1 MKLLVIQNR
10 KGIGDMVIFLPFIE
24 AIAKKYKY
32 SVSVLVKENSK
43 ASHYLYNNKYINNI
57 IILDRDN
64 KKGTHSGLVGSIKL
78 IKDIKKFKFE
88 KVFIFNSSLRYYLI
102 SKLAG
107 IHQIYQYPLFKK
119 KNQHI
124 IKAAQNFLL
133 KELKLNV
140 DSNPKIELDEEN
152 IKDSKIKYNIDDN
165 QTNIILGIGGS
176 GPTKRIP
183 AEKFIQFMEMVSNN
197 YECKFFLA
205 TGKKYEE
212 QEILKKILNSNFKN
226 HCEALDNL
234 KISETLPIIKNCNIS
249 ICNDTS
255 FSHLSAALEIE
266 TIVLMTDS
274 PLLYGSYSPKM
285 HPIIPDGEKTVTH
298 NTLGKDKINPEK
310 IFNKMKEILKLS

>member
-24 AIAKKYKY
+24 AIAKKYNY

-64 KKGTHSGLVGSIKL
+64 KKGTHAGLVGSIKL

-133 KELKLNV
+133 KELNLNV
-140 DSNPKIELDEEN
+140 ESNPQIELEESK
-152 IKDSKIKYNIDDN
+152 IKNSKIKYNIDDN
-165 QTNIILGIGGS
+165 QLNIILGIGGS

-183 AEKFIQFMEMVSNN
+183 AEKFLQFMEMLSNN
-197 YECKFFLA
+197 YKCKFFLA
-205 TGKKYEE
+205 TGRKQEE
-212 QEILKKILNSNFKN
+212 QLILNEILKSKFKN
-226 HCEALDNL
+226 SCTPLDKLNI
-234 KISETLPIIKNCNIS
+234 KDTLPIIKNCKIAV
-249 ICNDTS
+249 CNDSS
-255 FSHLSAALEIE
+255 FSHLSAALGIP
-266 TIVLMTDS
+266 TIVLMSDT
-274 PLLYGSYSPKM
+274 PLLYGNYSPKM
-285 HPIIPDGEKTVTH
+285 YPIIPDGEDSVTH
-298 NTLGKDKINPEK
+298 DTLGKEKINPEK
-310 IFNKMKEILKLS
+310 IYNTLKKILS

>member
-24 AIAKKYKY
+24 AIAKKYNY

-133 KELKLNV
+133 KELNLDV
-140 DSNPKIELDEEN
+140 ESNPQIELEESK
-152 IKDSKIKYNIDDN
+152 IKNSKIKYNIDDN
-165 QTNIILGIGGS
+165 QLNIILGIGGS

-183 AEKFIQFMEMVSNN
+183 AEKFLQFMEMVSNN
-197 YECKFFLA
+197 YKCKFFLA
-205 TGKKYEE
+205 TGKKQEE
-212 QEILKKILNSNFKN
+212 QLILNEILKSKFKN
-226 HCEALDNL
+226 SCTPLDKLNL
-234 KISETLPIIKNCNIS
+234 KDTLPIIKNCKIAV
-249 ICNDTS
+249 CNDSS
-255 FSHLSAALEIE
+255 FSHLSAALGIP
-266 TIVLMTDS
+266 TIVLMSDT
-274 PLLYGSYSPKM
+274 PLLYGNYSPKM
-285 HPIIPDGEKTVTH
+285 YPIIPDGEDSVTH
-298 NTLGKDKINPEK
+298 DTLGKEKINPEK
-310 IFNKMKEILKLS
+310 IYNTLKKILS

>member
-24 AIAKKYKY
+24 AIAKKYNY

-43 ASHYLYNNKYINNI
+43 ASHYLYNNKYINKI

-64 KKGTHSGLVGSIKL
+64 KKGTHAGLVGSIKL

-133 KELKLNV
+133 KELNLDV
-140 DSNPKIELDEEN
+140 ESNPQIELEESK
-152 IKDSKIKYNIDDN
+152 IKNSKIKYNIDDN
-165 QTNIILGIGGS
+165 QLNIILGIGGS

-183 AEKFIQFMEMVSNN
+183 AEKFLQFMDMVSNN
-197 YECKFFLA
+197 YKCKFFLA
-205 TGKKYEE
+205 TGRKQEE
-212 QEILKKILNSNFKN
+212 QLILNEILKSKFKN
-226 HCEALDNL
+226 SCTPLDKLNL
-234 KISETLPIIKNCNIS
+234 KDTLPIIKNCKIAV
-249 ICNDTS
+249 CNDSS
-255 FSHLSAALEIE
+255 FSHLSAALGIP
-266 TIVLMTDS
+266 TIVLMSDT
-274 PLLYGSYSPKM
+274 PLLYGDYSPKM
-285 HPIIPDGEKTVTH
+285 YPIIPDGEDSVTH
-298 NTLGKDKINPEK
+298 DTLGKEKINPEK
-310 IFNKMKEILKLS
+310 IYNTLKKILS